1 MSKRHR
7 SQSEGVL
14 NGQRQNYLNNKIS
27 DVVLDYN
34 LKHIINAWVHN
45 DINKWINRWE
55 TQIYSTQEF
64 QTVYVNTPLS
74 RRQSLIL
81 CLSWGLL
88 GLNDLLPK
96 IRVRKVEGNT
106 LLLHLLCQWRKLA
119 NHYLDR
125 VIKVSITSDKSCIAC
140 YEKGLHLCDIFPPKQ

>member
-7 SQSEGVL
+7 SRSEGVL

-55 TQIYSTQEF
+55 RQIYSTQEF